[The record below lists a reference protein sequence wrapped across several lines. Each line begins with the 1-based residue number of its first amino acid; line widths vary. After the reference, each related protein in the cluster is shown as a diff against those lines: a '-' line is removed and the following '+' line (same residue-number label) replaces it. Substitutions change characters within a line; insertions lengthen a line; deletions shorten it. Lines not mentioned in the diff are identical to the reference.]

1 MKITAKKSLNVRHMA
16 LWMLLMMLPFM
27 NSCKQEATDA
37 SDLLATVPSSA
48 GMVVGVNLKSLLEKT
63 GCEVNG
69 TEIVAGKEMKELLA
83 TIQKDSVNRKNADAL
98 NLFLSG
104 DSGIDPSGAIVFT
117 DAYGTYVTAMLA
129 DTQKFYDFVE
139 KQTGDKF
146 TEENGVKVCREI
158 AVLGAQVWVSIS
170 GSSIDSKAVKNY
182 AALEKGQSFVSNPF
196 ADKVSNI
203 ANDIVGWSRINTFFQ
218 QKGGISTSDIAAFN
232 MMLGMT
238 CEGATSISFTLDF
251 LKGEVKA
258 LCNVLND
265 EGKPAKYL
273 FPFDKVDT
281 SLVKSLGENANAVFS
296 FVITKEAV
304 KKMEQ
309 LNSSFGGPYGEVIE
323 YFKALDGTIAV
334 AFSDITD
341 PLKGIRG
348 VITTNGDASS
358 GLMNLV
364 SQLCPAKKDGKLIR
378 LENGTLEG
386 SLKMADVADFLK
398 GSGGGGVMNLSVFGA
413 DASKIGVS
421 SFGVAGRPN
430 GAGIS
435 AEFVVKST
443 DPSENFLITVM
454 KNIK

>member
-83 TIQKDSVNRKNADAL
+83 TIQKDSVTRKNADAL

-104 DSGIDPSGAIVFT
+104 DSGIDPSGAIVFA

-158 AVLGAQVWVSIS
+158 AVLGAQVWVSVS
-170 GSSIDSKAVKNY
+170 GSSIDAKAVKNY

-203 ANDIVGWSRINTFFQ
+203 ANDIVGWSRINTLFQ

-232 MMLGMT
+232 MMLGMSY
-238 CEGATSISFTLDF
+238 EGATSISFAVDF
-251 LKGEVKA
+251 LKGETKA
-258 LCNVLND
+258 SLHVLND

-273 FPFDKVDT
+273 FPFEKVDT

-296 FVITKEAV
+296 LVITKEAV

-309 LNSSFGGPYGEVIE
+309 LNSSLGGPYGEVMG

-348 VITTNGDASS
+348 VITTNGDAS

-378 LENGTLEG
+378 LENGTLDG
-386 SLKMADVADFLK
+386 SFKLADVADFLK
-398 GSGGGGVMNLSVFGA
+398 GSGGGGVMSLSGFGFDPSEA
-413 DASKIGVS
+413 GIA
-421 SFGVAGRPN
+421 SFGFAGRPD
-430 GAGIS
+430 GAGAS
-435 AEFVVKST
+435 LEFVLKST

-454 KNIK
+454 KKIK